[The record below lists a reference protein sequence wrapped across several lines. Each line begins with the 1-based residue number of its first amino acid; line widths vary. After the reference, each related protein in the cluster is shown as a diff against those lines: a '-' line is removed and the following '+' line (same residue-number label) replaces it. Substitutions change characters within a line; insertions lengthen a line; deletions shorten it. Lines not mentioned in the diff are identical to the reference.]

1 MLRLAIPAFLALV
14 AEPLFLLADAAIV
27 GHLGT
32 PQLAGLG
39 AASAA
44 LTTMASIYIFLAYG
58 TTSLVARR
66 LGAGDLRGA
75 LGAGLDGIWLAVI
88 LGLTSAVLVA
98 VFAQPICE
106 VFGVSP
112 EATQHAVTYLRIS
125 TISLPAMLIVLA
137 TTGVLRGLQ
146 DTRTPLIAS
155 VAAFGTNV
163 VLNYVFVYGFHMG
176 IAGSAWGTVI
186 AQTGMSAA
194 LLIVVLRAARRH
206 QAPMRFRPGRVLS
219 AAATGVPLLVRTL
232 ALRAAILAT
241 TFVAARLGDVPLAA
255 YQVAATIWTFLAF
268 ALDALAIAAQALTG
282 RALGAG
288 DVPAVRDATG
298 LMVRWGIGF
307 GVVLGLLVAA
317 LSPVLPRLFTS
328 DPAVQAALTAGLL
341 VIGLTVPISGHAFV
355 LDGVLIGAGDG
366 THLAVLQLIALVAYL
381 PVLAVVFLAGE
392 HLMAQGA
399 PLAIA
404 AVWAAMAW
412 FMLLRSLLLH
422 RRARTDKW
430 LITGV

>member
-1 MLRLAIPAFLALV
+1 MACAPGD
-14 AEPLFLLADAAIV
+14 LLCS
-27 GHLGT
+27 GGE
-32 PQLAGLG
+32 
-39 AASAA
+39 A
-44 LTTMASIYIFLAYG
+44 LTDII
-58 TTSLVARR
+58 
-66 LGAGDLRGA
+66 
-75 LGAGLDGIWLAVI
+75 
-88 LGLTSAVLVA
+88 
-98 VFAQPICE
+98 
-106 VFGVSP
+106 
-112 EATQHAVTYLRIS
+112 
-125 TISLPAMLIVLA
+125 
-137 TTGVLRGLQ
+137 
-146 DTRTPLIAS
+146 
-155 VAAFGTNV
+155 
-163 VLNYVFVYGFHMG
+163 
-176 IAGSAWGTVI
+176 
-186 AQTGMSAA
+186 
-194 LLIVVLRAARRH
+194 
-206 QAPMRFRPGRVLS
+206 S
-219 AAATGVPLLVRTL
+219 AAANDSLRELANQTYEMFGYFMGSLGTMWLLAPSPEL
-232 ALRAAILAT
+232 DGGG
-241 TFVAARLGDVPLAA
+241 VAAPP
-255 YQVAATIWTFLAF
+255 VAAGGAELTTILSYVMWL
-268 ALDALAIAAQALTG
+268 ALAIAAISL
-282 RALGAG
+282 
-288 DVPAVRDATG
+288 
-298 LMVRWGIGF
+298 IGF